1 MAHREDIMTP
11 KTGRNAP
18 CHCGSGKKYKQC
30 HLKLDQAVAKENRA
44 WESAAGFLRRD
55 FIAFAKE
62 ERFAESYA
70 AGVALFFDNHYA
82 IENAHEMSQPETL
95 RFFDWF
101 THDDT
106 PDDRPRLIEI
116 YYTEKAELMDEME
129 ASLLNSWLAAGPA
142 SAYVLADATGEGKQ
156 ILHLQDVF
164 DNKEYIIRESGGPGR
179 AEVGDVLIARLLP
192 FRDQL
197 RQSGATGYLPAD
209 EAAGLKPLF
218 LDAWNAFRA
227 EKPDAVWEDFL
238 RRRSYLFA
246 HYELAAAEKAGRPA
260 VARLDPNRPKSQVA
274 DRLARRV
281 LGRS

>member
-11 KTGRNAP
+11 RTGRNAP

-30 HLKLDQAVAKENRA
+30 HLRLDQAVAKENRA
-44 WESAAGFLRRD
+44 WESAASFLRRD

-62 ERFAESYA
+62 ERFAESFA
-70 AGVALFFDNHYA
+70 AGVALFFNNYYS
-82 IENAHEMSQPETL
+82 IENTHEMSQPETL

-101 THDDT
+101 THDHT

-116 YYTEKAELMDEME
+116 YHTDKIELMDEKE

-156 ILHLQDVF
+156 ILHFQDVF

-209 EAAGLKPLF
+209 EADGLKALF
-218 LDAWNAFRA
+218 LDAWDAFKA
-227 EKPDAVWEDFL
+227 EKPDAVWEGFL
-238 RRRSYLFA
+238 RQRSYLFA
-246 HYELAAAEKAGRPA
+246 HYELKAAEKAGRPA
-260 VARLDPNRPKSQVA
+260 VARLDPSRPKSQVV

-281 LGRS
+281 LARS